1 MRLVRGWDWWGVRGE
16 AGDRVGLVRLGVVR
30 RREECES

>member
-1 MRLVRGWDWWGVRGE
+1 MRGEAGEGVGLVGGE